1 LQPRHIALA
10 TVLALFWGFNFVVV
24 TVALGDVP
32 PLFLAAVRF
41 ALVALPVVFLPR
53 PALPLGQLV
62 AVSMTLFV
70 GQFAFLFPAMAVGM
84 PPGLASIALQIQ
96 AFITILFAALVIGEL
111 PTRKQTAGGVVAF
124 LGLALVATTVGAN
137 GVTLAGFVLLLGAA
151 CCWSAGNV
159 VLRRTG
165 NVDLLALVSWASL
178 IAVGPL
184 LLLSL
189 LVEGPARIAE
199 GVAHLDWLA
208 AGAILYI
215 AFVSTTFGYGAWGY
229 LLRIYPAAIAAPFS
243 LLVPVFG
250 IASAWLFLSEAPS
263 PTELLGAGVVM
274 IGLAFTVGLTMPRR
288 RGEAEPC
295 ASHVALPAPQPSS
308 P

>member
-1 LQPRHIALA
+1 MQPRHILLA
-10 TVLALFWGFNFVVV
+10 VVLALFWGFNFVVV
-24 TVALGDVP
+24 TVALGEVP

-41 ALVALPVVFLPR
+41 ALAALPAVLLPR
-53 PALPLGQLV
+53 PAMPLGTLV
-62 AVSMTLFV
+62 AVSMALFV

-96 AFITILFAALVIGEL
+96 AFITILFAALALREL
-111 PTRKQTAGGVVAF
+111 PTRKQIGGGMVAF

-137 GVTLAGFVLLLGAA
+137 GVTAAGFILLLAAA

-159 VLRRTG
+159 LLRRAG
-165 NVDLLALVSWASL
+165 KVEILSLVSWAAL
-178 IAVGPL
+178 IATGPL
-184 LLLSL
+184 LVLSL
-189 LVEGPARIAE
+189 LFEGPTRIGA
-199 GVAHLDWLA
+199 GIVHLDWLA

-250 IASAWLFLSEAPS
+250 TLSAAL
-263 PTELLGAGVVM
+263 LLGETFGPARLAGM
-274 IGLAFTVGLTMPRR
+274 ALILLGLAVVVLPGRWFRFGLP
-288 RGEAEPC
+288 
-295 ASHVALPAPQPSS
+295 PSV
-308 P
+308 

>member
-1 LQPRHIALA
+1 MGQAPRSSRRPIPVQPCHIILA

-24 TVALGDVP
+24 TVALGDIP

-41 ALVALPVVFLPR
+41 ALAALPAAFLPR
-53 PALPLGQLV
+53 PAMPFGQLV
-62 AVSMTLFV
+62 AVSMALFV

-96 AFITILFAALVIGEL
+96 AFITILFAALVIGEYPNRRQL
-111 PTRKQTAGGVVAF
+111 AGGAVAF
-124 LGLALVATTVGAN
+124 LGLALVATTVGVN
-137 GVTLAGFVLLLGAA
+137 GVTAAGFVLLLGAA

-159 VLRRTG
+159 LLRRAG
-165 NVDLLALVSWASL
+165 KVDLLSLVSWASL
-178 IAVGPL
+178 IATGPL

-189 LVEGPARIAE
+189 LFEGPARIGA
-199 GVAHLDWLA
+199 GIAHLDWLA
-208 AGAILYI
+208 AAAILYI

-250 IASAWLFLSEAPS
+250 TLAAAL
-263 PTELLGAGVVM
+263 LLGESFGPARLAGMVL
-274 IGLAFTVGLTMPRR
+274 ILFGLAVVVLPVRWFRFGLP
-288 RGEAEPC
+288 
-295 ASHVALPAPQPSS
+295 PAG
-308 P
+308 